1 MGTNGLEGDSQKRSG
16 AASLSLLFRGVVS
29 ISAALILGYTVSNDR
44 ICCPSRSLAVIII
57 LALLLVHVLI
67 SPTPPGTFWGC
78 FWGGR
83 NSETRPPLT
92 VSLGSRWR
100 LCVKRYHLSLSS
112 TLVELGFGFL
122 RFCGGI
128 A

>member
-16 AASLSLLFRGVVS
+16 ATSLSLLFRGVVS

-67 SPTPPGTFWGC
+67 SPTPPLVLFGDVF
-78 FWGGR
+78 GGG
-83 NSETRPPLT
+83 ETPKHAPP
-92 VSLGSRWR
+92 
-100 LCVKRYHLSLSS
+100 
-112 TLVELGFGFL
+112 
-122 RFCGGI
+122 
-128 A
+128 